1 MRAVPLA
8 EALATEPEAL
18 ALRSLAPVTIAVL
31 DSGVDA
37 THPDLVGRVVDAVR
51 VELVEGKPAIVHAS
65 IHANNDSFGHGTA
78 VASIACKVSPNARII
93 DVKVLGDGRLGTG
106 AALIAGLRY
115 AVQQR
120 VSVVNMSLAATA
132 EFAARLHALCEQAY
146 RQGQVVVAAT
156 RNMPLADHGFPAEL
170 SSVVSVDQ
178 GKLESLYRL
187 YYRRS
192 HPIEYV
198 AHGDEVVVAAA
209 GGGYTTKTGTS
220 FATPAVSGLC
230 ALWLGAFPELRPFE
244 VKALLKAFSTEPSVD
259 SGRASGNNE
268 GASTLATSDTPRVR

>member
-1 MRAVPLA
+1 VRTIPLA
-8 EALATEPEAL
+8 QALAIEPEEL
-18 ALRSLAPVTIAVL
+18 ARRELGPVTIAVL
-31 DSGVDA
+31 DSGVDG
-37 THPDLVGRVVDAVR
+37 THPDLAGRVIDAVR
-51 VELVEGKPAIVHAS
+51 VELVDGKPAVVRAS
-65 IHANNDSFGHGTA
+65 PSENNDSYGHGTA
-78 VASIACKVSPNARII
+78 VASIACRVSPNARIV
-93 DVKVLGDGRLGTG
+93 DVKVLGDGKLGTG
-106 AALIAGLRY
+106 AALITGLRY
-115 AVQQR
+115 AVSQR
-120 VSVVNMSLAATA
+120 YSVVNMSLAASA

-146 RQGQVVVAAT
+146 RQGQVIVAAT

-178 GKLESLYRL
+178 GRLESLYRL

-230 ALWLGAFPELRPFE
+230 ALWLGAFAELRPFE
-244 VKALLKAFSTEPSVD
+244 IKALLKAFATETAP
-259 SGRASGNNE
+259 A
-268 GASTLATSDTPRVR
+268 A

>member
-1 MRAVPLA
+1 VTVLPLA

-18 ALRSLAPVTIAVL
+18 AQRSLAPVTIAVL

-37 THPDLVGRVVDAVR
+37 THPDLAGRVIDAVR
-51 VELVEGKPAIVHAS
+51 IELVDGKPAVVQGS
-65 IHANNDSFGHGTA
+65 PTANNDAYGHGTA
-78 VASIACKVSPNARII
+78 VASIACKVSPNARIV
-93 DVKVLGDGRLGTG
+93 DVKVLGEGRLGTG

-120 VSVVNMSLAATA
+120 IPVVNMSLAASA

-146 RQGQVVVAAT
+146 RQGQVIVAAT
-156 RNMPLADHGFPAEL
+156 RNMPLTDHGFPAEL

-187 YYRRS
+187 YYRRA

-198 AHGDEVVVAAA
+198 AHGEEVPVAAA

-230 ALWLGAFPELRPFE
+230 ALWLGAFSDLRPFE
-244 VKALLKAFSTEPSVD
+244 VKALLKAFSTES
-259 SGRASGNNE
+259 SAHNE
-268 GASTLATSDTPRVR
+268 GASTGATSDSRAVR